1 MSAVI
6 CPFIG
11 IETDN
16 DTAVG
21 FPSPRNMC
29 HRSGSPVPT
38 SIAYQARYCMAAEHV
53 TCPIF
58 QQQAGAALSLAAGST
73 AETSIALPVSPAPSK
88 PRAKVVKPA
97 PTTALPAEQPAEPRQ
112 RRAREFLLPL
122 MAVAGVTAIM
132 IAVLLILPPTQFFAA
147 APPNALTSTPT
158 PEASSVTFLNG
169 SSIGSNS
176 LITAT
181 PSKSPSP
188 PPTSTRAL
196 TKTAG
201 PKTATTTL
209 TATFTA
215 TNIPPAATA
224 CGSPAG
230 WVQYTVRSGDTL
242 SGLSRI
248 FGIRIT
254 QLQIANCMGS
264 STFLYV
270 GQVIWTPWIPPTQ
283 VVISPTISPTE
294 TTPSVVPGD
303 TNTPEPSATVPT
315 DTPEPS
321 ATVPTD
327 TPVPPSPEPSEEVP
341 TIQSS
346 QPAATEPSTVE
357 SPVP

>member
-1 MSAVI
+1 
-6 CPFIG
+6 
-11 IETDN
+11 
-16 DTAVG
+16 
-21 FPSPRNMC
+21 MC
-29 HRSGSPVPT
+29 HRSGSPMPT

-58 QQQAGAALSLAAGST
+58 QQQAGAALAAAAGT
-73 AETSIALPVSPAPSK
+73 AAETSFSLPVSPAPSR
-88 PRAKVVKPA
+88 PRAEVVKPA
-97 PTTALPAEQPAEPRQ
+97 SATALPAEQPAEPRQ
-112 RRAREFLLPL
+112 RRRAREFLLPL
-122 MAVAGVTAIM
+122 MAVAGVTAII
-132 IAVLLILPPTQFFAA
+132 IAVLLILPPNQYFAA
-147 APPNALTSTPT
+147 APPYAITGTPT
-158 PEASSVTFLNG
+158 PRASSVAFFNG
-169 SSIGSNS
+169 SSTGSNS
-176 LITAT
+176 LITVT

-201 PKTATTTL
+201 PKTATYTL
-209 TATFTA
+209 TATSTA

-248 FGIRIT
+248 FGISIT
-254 QLQIANCMGS
+254 QLQIANCMGN

-283 VVISPTISPTE
+283 VVISPTISPTD
-294 TTPSVVPGD
+294 TTPSVVPSD
-303 TNTPEPSATVPT
+303 T

-321 ATVPTD
+321 ATVPTNTIEPSATVPTD
-327 TPVPPSPEPSEEVP
+327 IPTPPSPAPTEEVP

-346 QPAATEPSTVE
+346 QPAETEPSPIE
-357 SPVP
+357 SSVP